1 MSAAADL
8 KIATRQAIADAGKI
22 DCSATAVRRSPSTVG
37 LWNNLHQ
44 PDLPPIDC
52 ALALDERAAAEGKPP
67 SITTAMAH
75 ALGLVLVDPPEA
87 KPTGARMISL
97 IGDFAGA
104 SGDLHSEFCNA
115 LADGGIEDGEVAAL
129 RAAIMRAQTEL
140 SALDAA
146 LPKRGA

>member
-8 KIATRQAIADAGKI
+8 KIATRKLIADVGKI
-22 DCSATAVRRSPSTVG
+22 DGAAGIAGRAKSTVG

-44 PDLPPIDC
+44 SDLPPIDC
-52 ALALDERAAAEGKPP
+52 ALAMDERAAAEGKPP

-97 IGDFAGA
+97 IGEFAGA

-115 LADGGIEDGEVAAL
+115 LADGGIEDDEVAAL
-129 RAAIMRAQTEL
+129 RAAILRAQTEL